1 MLGRLD
7 IRYDKCTGCKA
18 CQMACAINK
27 EKQIWPEAARI
38 KVVQIGLGPLDIP
51 VACHQCS
58 DHPCVAAC
66 PEKVKALSYDPES
79 GVVLI
84 NEEKC
89 LREQGLQCQRCFRA
103 CPGEAVSYHPKRG
116 TPLFC
121 DLCGGNPVC
130 VTACG
135 PQALSYNLDPCFES
149 RHLNRNAYEIAR
161 ELAVKVFGR
170 EEIK

>member
-7 IRYDKCTGCKA
+7 VRYEQCTGCRA

-27 EKQIWPEAARI
+27 ENQLWPEAARI
-38 KVVQIGLGPLDIP
+38 NVKQVGLGPLDIP
-51 VACHQCS
+51 ISCHQCS
-58 DHPCVAAC
+58 DHPCVVAC

-79 GVVLI
+79 GIVRV

-89 LREQGLQCQRCFRA
+89 LRTQGFHCQKCFRA
-103 CPGEAVSYHPKRG
+103 CPGERITYHPKKEI
-116 TPLFC
+116 PLFC
-121 DLCGGNPVC
+121 DLCDGKPAC
-130 VTACG
+130 VAACG

-149 RHLNRNAYEIAR
+149 RHLNRTALEIAR
-161 ELAVKVFGR
+161 GLTVKVFGR